1 LGKVSV
7 YIDEELWKKFKK
19 MIVQRTGDTRS
30 LSREVQTLIEETI
43 VEKTLLDAFKRLGL
57 NLEKLPSFGDIKLV
71 VPTEPT
77 SSGRIVREMRG
88 KRAESI
94 SG

>member
-94 SG
+94 SR

>member
-43 VEKTLLDAFKRLGL
+43 VEKALLDAFKRLGL

-94 SG
+94 SR

>member
-1 LGKVSV
+1 MGKVSV

-94 SG
+94 SR